1 MSKVT
6 TSVAMAPRSV
16 DFSLSLIG
24 IGFFA
29 SGFCSLLY
37 QIIWT
42 RLAFAA
48 FGIIT
53 PVLSVVVSV
62 FMLGLGIGS
71 IWGGRWAAAAARRG
85 VSPLIFWAGA
95 EALTAIGAV
104 LVPALF
110 KAGQDFL
117 LRLHSAA
124 SAPYL
129 LISALVMTAAML
141 PWCIAMGT
149 TVPVVMAQLH
159 RRATDQSFSLLYVA
173 NLTGAL
179 VGTLATAI
187 ALIEIFGLDGTYR
200 IAAVINLLIA
210 VLAAMLGYRWAQTAP
225 DNPSRDG
232 APRDYGT
239 AMPIEPLQ
247 RSGTVPRRV
256 KVILF
261 LTGLC
266 CLGLEICWTRDFTID
281 LQTTIYAFAE
291 ILATYLVGTAIGTQL
306 YRVAT
311 RRGQNIPLNRLLG
324 LVFPAALLPVLLG
337 DPRLGL
343 SIGLPLISLL
353 PFSMVLG
360 AITPCLI
367 DRHAKGDPVLAG
379 SLYALNIAG
388 GIIGPLIAAYILLP
402 SLSLRWAMIVLA
414 LPLAALAL
422 LETDQEAKSVRAD
435 RLALAVG
442 AMTLLIAVVV
452 SRAYDDPA
460 FYPKP
465 VQVRR
470 DVVASVVASGRGRDA
485 MLTVNA
491 IPITSK
497 TIETQIM
504 ADLPMAIQGHAQH
517 VLDICFGMGTTFRT
531 LTFWGGH
538 VTAVDLSAA
547 VTRSFGFFY
556 PDAARILANPDHRIV
571 VDDGRRFLTRTHQR
585 FDVITIDPPPPIA
598 AAGSSLLYSV
608 QFYAIAKRRM
618 TPNAILQQWVPAT
631 SGPTVQSIA
640 LALHRSF
647 PYVQAYRGYHR
658 RFGIHFIASM
668 RPISKLT
675 PTDFV
680 ARLPARAAQSMLH
693 WRKQGTTINQIAT
706 RIIDSRISFRALL
719 PKQGADI
726 PALSDQR
733 PFNEYF
739 LLRRVGLYP

>member
-1 MSKVT
+1 
-6 TSVAMAPRSV
+6 
-16 DFSLSLIG
+16 
-24 IGFFA
+24 
-29 SGFCSLLY
+29 
-37 QIIWT
+37 
-42 RLAFAA
+42 
-48 FGIIT
+48 
-53 PVLSVVVSV
+53 
-62 FMLGLGIGS
+62 MLGLGIGS

-85 VSPLIFWAGA
+85 ISPLMFWAGA
-95 EALTAIGAV
+95 EALTAIGAFV
-104 LVPALF
+104 VPALF

-129 LISALVMTAAML
+129 LVSAMVMAAAML
-141 PWCIAMGT
+141 PWCVAMGT
-149 TVPVVMAQLH
+149 TVPVVMAQL
-159 RRATDQSFSLLYVA
+159 RRHATDQSFSLLYFA

-179 VGTLATAI
+179 IGTLATAI

-200 IAAVINLLIA
+200 IAAATNLLIA
-210 VLAAMLGYRWAQTAP
+210 VLAAALGYRWAQTNH
-225 DNPSRDG
+225 DLV
-232 APRDYGT
+232 T
-239 AMPIEPLQ
+239 ILPIEPL
-247 RSGTVPRRV
+247 RRPGAVPRRV
-256 KVILF
+256 QIILF

-291 ILATYLVGTAIGTQL
+291 ILATYLIGTAIGTQL
-306 YRVAT
+306 YRVAM

-324 LVFPAALLPVLLG
+324 LVFPSALLPVLLG

-360 AITPCLI
+360 VITPCLI

-402 SLSLRWAMIVLA
+402 YLSIRWAMIALT

-422 LETDQEAKSVRAD
+422 LEADQETRSARLD
-435 RLALAVG
+435 RLALVIG
-442 AMTLLIAVVV
+442 GVTLLVAVVF
-452 SRAYDDPA
+452 SRAYDAPT
-460 FYPKP
+460 FYAKP

-485 MLTVNA
+485 MLSVNA

-504 ADLPMAIQGHAQH
+504 ADLPMAIQGHARH

-531 LTFWGGH
+531 LTFWRGH

-618 TPNAILQQWVPAT
+618 TPNAILQQWVPAIG
-631 SGPTVQSIA
+631 GPTVQSIA

-668 RPISKLT
+668 HPIPKLT
-675 PTDFV
+675 PADFV
-680 ARLPARAAQSMLH
+680 ARLPARAVQSMLH
-693 WRKQGTTINQIAT
+693 WRKQGTTIEQITT

-719 PKQGADI
+719 PKPGAGI

>member
-1 MSKVT
+1 MSKT
-6 TSVAMAPRSV
+6 TTLEVAAPRLI
-16 DFSLSLIG
+16 DFYLVSIG
-24 IGFFA
+24 FGFFA

-37 QIIWT
+37 QIVWT

-71 IWGGRWAAAAARRG
+71 IWGGRWAASAARRG
-85 VSPLIFWAGA
+85 VSPLVFWAGA
-95 EALTAIGAV
+95 EALTAIGAF

-117 LRLHSAA
+117 LRLDSAA

-129 LISALVMTAAML
+129 LISALVMTGAML

-149 TVPVVMAQLH
+149 TVPVVMAQLR
-159 RRATDQSFSLLYVA
+159 RRATEQSFSMLYFA

-200 IAAVINLLIA
+200 LAALINLLIA
-210 VLAAMLGYRWAQTAP
+210 LMAFILAYRWGQTTHCQSDVSSLAP
-225 DNPSRDG
+225 
-232 APRDYGT
+232 T
-239 AMPIEPLQ
+239 
-247 RSGTVPRRV
+247 RSLRTVPLRV
-256 KVILF
+256 RMILF
-261 LTGLC
+261 STGLS

-281 LQTTIYAFAE
+281 LKTTIYAFAE
-291 ILATYLVGTAIGTQL
+291 ILATYLIGTAIGTQL
-306 YRVAT
+306 YRSAIQ
-311 RRGQNIPLNRLLG
+311 RGQNVAMSRLLG
-324 LVFPAALLPVLLG
+324 LTFPAALLPVVLA

-343 SIGLPLISLL
+343 SIGLPLLSLL

-360 AITPCLI
+360 VITPSLI
-367 DRHAKGDPVLAG
+367 DRHAAGDPVLAG
-379 SLYALNIAG
+379 ALYALNIAG
-388 GIIGPLIAAYILLP
+388 GIIGPLMAAYILLP
-402 SLSLRWAMIVLA
+402 FLGIRWAMIVLT
-414 LPLAALAL
+414 LPLAILGLVGA
-422 LETDQEAKSVRAD
+422 DREAGGGRID
-435 RLALAVG
+435 RLALVVG
-442 AMTLLIAVVV
+442 VGVLLVSVLF
-452 SRAYDDPA
+452 SRAYDDA
-460 FYPKP
+460 GLYPKP

-470 DVVASVVASGRGRDA
+470 DVVASVVASGRGRAA

-491 IPITSK
+491 IPITTK

-504 ADLPMAIQGHAQH
+504 ADLPMAIQGHANH

-556 PDAARILANPDHRIV
+556 PDAAKILANSDNRIV

-618 TPNAILQQWVPAT
+618 TPDALLQQWVPANT
-631 SGPTVQSIA
+631 GPIVQSIA

-647 PYVQAYRGYHR
+647 PYVVAYRGYHQQ
-658 RFGIHFIASM
+658 FGIHFIASM
-668 RPISKLT
+668 HPIPMLT
-675 PTDFV
+675 PAAFV
-680 ARLPARAAQSMLH
+680 ARLPARAKQDILR
-693 WRKQGTTINQIAT
+693 WRTPGTTIQQVAT
-706 RIIDSRISFRALL
+706 RIIGSRISFRALL
-719 PKQGADI
+719 PKPASPI

-739 LLRRVGLYP
+739 LLRRLGIYP

>member
-1 MSKVT
+1 MSKAT
-6 TSVAMAPRSV
+6 TSVVTAPRSV

-85 VSPLIFWAGA
+85 ISPLIFWAGA
-95 EALTAIGAV
+95 EALTAIGAF
-104 LVPALF
+104 LVPVLF

-117 LRLHSAA
+117 LRLQSAA
-124 SAPYL
+124 SATYL

-149 TVPVVMAQLH
+149 TVPVVMAQLR
-159 RRATDQSFSLLYVA
+159 RRATDQSFSLLYLA

-179 VGTLATAI
+179 IGTLATAI

-210 VLAAMLGYRWAQTAP
+210 VLAALLGYQWAQTGRDHP
-225 DNPSRDG
+225 TLDDPSV
-232 APRDYGT
+232 
-239 AMPIEPLQ
+239 MSIEPLR

-256 KVILF
+256 QLILF

-291 ILATYLVGTAIGTQL
+291 ILATYLIGTAIGTQL

-311 RRGQNIPLNRLLG
+311 RRGQQIPLNRLLG

-402 SLSLRWAMIVLA
+402 NLSIRWAMIVLA
-414 LPLAALAL
+414 LPLAALTL
-422 LETDQEAKSVRAD
+422 LEADAETKSARLD

-442 AMTLLIAVVV
+442 AMTLLVAVVV

-485 MLTVNA
+485 MLMVNA

-504 ADLPMAIQGHAQH
+504 ADLPMAVQGHAQH

-556 PDAARILANPDHRIV
+556 PDAGRILANPDHRIV

-668 RPISKLT
+668 HPIPKLT

-693 WRKQGTTINQIAT
+693 WRKRGTTIDQIAT